1 MPTLLLAEHDNK
13 SLKDATSKALTAA
26 KAIGADVHILVAG
39 HNCKPVADA
48 AAKLDG
54 VKKVLLA
61 DAPAYEHMLA
71 EPTAALIVSLA
82 GPYETIMAPAT
93 TSGKNIMPRVAALLD
108 VMQISEVTKVIGPD
122 TFERPIYAGN
132 AIQTVRSQDAKKV
145 LTVRTAAFQATGEGG
160 AAAPVESVAA
170 AADPGISGFV
180 GEELS
185 KSERPELT
193 SAKII
198 ISGGRAM
205 QNRENFT
212 KYIEPV
218 ADKLG
223 AAMGASR
230 AAVDAGYAP
239 NDWQVGQT
247 GKVVAPDLYIAVG
260 ISGAI
265 QHLAGMKDSKV
276 IVAIN
281 KDEEAPIFQVADYGL
296 VADLYQALP
305 ELAQELE
312 KRGR

>member
-1 MPTLLLAEHDNK
+1 MTTLLLAEHDNK
-13 SLKDATSKALTAA
+13 ALKDSTNKALTAI
-26 KAIGADVHILVAG
+26 KALGGDVHVLVAG
-39 HNCKPVADA
+39 LGCKPVADA
-48 AAKLDG
+48 ASKLDG
-54 VKKVLLA
+54 VTKVLIA
-61 DAPAYEHMLA
+61 DAPAYEHALA
-71 EPTAALIVSLA
+71 EPLAALIVSLA
-82 GPYETIMAPAT
+82 GPYDAIVAPAT
-93 TSGKNIMPRVAALLD
+93 TNGKNVMPRVAALLD
-108 VMQISEVTKVIGPD
+108 VMQVSDVSKVLGPD
-122 TFERPIYAGN
+122 TFERPVYAGN
-132 AIQTVRSQDAKKV
+132 AIQTVKSKDAKKV
-145 LTVRTAAFQATGEGG
+145 LTIRTAAFPATGESGSQAPIEG
-160 AAAPVESVAA
+160 ATA
-170 AADPGISGFV
+170 AADPGISSFV

-185 KSERPELT
+185 KSDRPELT

-205 QNRENFT
+205 QSRDNFS

-223 AAMGASR
+223 AAVGASR

-247 GKVVAPDLYIAVG
+247 GKVVAPELYIAVG

-305 ELAQELE
+305 ELEAELAKI
-312 KRGR
+312 KR